1 MSDALE
7 TNSIRSSGWKPI
19 PLPLKI
25 LSGVFVLWVV
35 GAVLNLTNLMANGL
49 PLFGQFVFGVTVL
62 PFVIYVDVIGPLV
75 FLFALWTRK
84 SWGVKWALAYNGLFI
99 LNNMIAFFALREV
112 LGLPQIL
119 VPTLVSVIFLAVIL
133 WKRAYF
139 AKLA

>member
-1 MSDALE
+1 MRDALE
-7 TNSIRSSGWKPI
+7 NKPARSSGCKPI

-35 GAVLNLTNLMANGL
+35 GAAMNLSGLMANGL
-49 PLFGQFVFGVTVL
+49 PLFGKFVFGVAVL
-62 PFVIYVDVIGPLV
+62 PLVIYVDVIGPLV

-84 SWGVKWALAYNGLFI
+84 SWGVKWAFAYNGLFI
-99 LNNMIAFFALREV
+99 LNNMIAFFVLRDV

-119 VPTLVSVIFLAVIL
+119 VPTFVSVLFLGVIF

-139 AKLA
+139 AKTA